1 MMRIMMKIVEIHLMI
16 LTDGE
21 RSEGEVS
28 DSLIKRAVPL
38 IGLSNRLDVAL
49 LAAEPTEDANDDA
62 ESPKADAKEGSF
74 EILCDSRI
82 FCCLSLSCFI

>member
-1 MMRIMMKIVEIHLMI
+1 MRIMMKIVEIHLII
-16 LTDGE
+16 LTDFE

-38 IGLSNRLDVAL
+38 IGLSSRLDEAL

-62 ESPKADAKEGSF
+62 GSPKADAKEGSF
-74 EILCDSRI
+74 DIRCDSRI
-82 FCCLSLSCFI
+82 LCCLSLSCFI

>member
-1 MMRIMMKIVEIHLMI
+1 MRIMMKIVEIHLMI

-21 RSEGEVS
+21 QSEGEVS
-28 DSLIKRAVPL
+28 HSFIKRAVPL

-49 LAAEPTEDANDDA
+49 LAAETTEDANDDA
-62 ESPKADAKEGSF
+62 GSPKADAKEGSF

>member
-1 MMRIMMKIVEIHLMI
+1 MKIVKIHLMI

-38 IGLSNRLDVAL
+38 IGFSNRLDVAL
-49 LAAEPTEDANDDA
+49 FAAEPTEDANDDA
-62 ESPKADAKEGSF
+62 GSPKADAKEGSF
-74 EILCDSRI
+74 DIRCDSRI
-82 FCCLSLSCFI
+82 LCCLSLSCFI

>member
-1 MMRIMMKIVEIHLMI
+1 MRIMMKIVEIHLMI

-38 IGLSNRLDVAL
+38 IGFSNRLDVAL
-49 LAAEPTEDANDDA
+49 LAAEPPDDANDDA
-62 ESPKADAKEGSF
+62 GSPKADAKEGSF
-74 EILCDSRI
+74 NIRCDSRI
-82 FCCLSLSCFI
+82 LCCLSLSCFI

>member
-1 MMRIMMKIVEIHLMI
+1 MRIMMKIVEIHLMI

-38 IGLSNRLDVAL
+38 IGFSNRVDVAL
-49 LAAEPTEDANDDA
+49 LAAEPTDDANDDA
-62 ESPKADAKEGSF
+62 GSPKADAKEGSF
-74 EILCDSRI
+74 DIRCDSRI
-82 FCCLSLSCFI
+82 LCCLSLSCFI

>member
-1 MMRIMMKIVEIHLMI
+1 MKIVEIHLMI

-38 IGLSNRLDVAL
+38 IGFSNRLDVAL
-49 LAAEPTEDANDDA
+49 LAAEPTDDANDDA
-62 ESPKADAKEGSF
+62 GSPKADAKEDSF
-74 EILCDSRI
+74 DIRCDSRI
-82 FCCLSLSCFI
+82 LCCLSLSCFI

>member
-1 MMRIMMKIVEIHLMI
+1 MRIMMKIVEIHLMI

-38 IGLSNRLDVAL
+38 IGFSNRLDVAL
-49 LAAEPTEDANDDA
+49 LAAEPTDDANDDA
-62 ESPKADAKEGSF
+62 GSPKADAKEGSF
-74 EILCDSRI
+74 DIRCDSRI
-82 FCCLSLSCFI
+82 LCCLSLSCFI

>member
-1 MMRIMMKIVEIHLMI
+1 MKIVEIHLMI

-38 IGLSNRLDVAL
+38 IGLSNRLDLAL

-62 ESPKADAKEGSF
+62 GSPKADAKEGSF
-74 EILCDSRI
+74 DIRCDSRI
-82 FCCLSLSCFI
+82 LCCPSLSCFI

>member
-1 MMRIMMKIVEIHLMI
+1 MI

-38 IGLSNRLDVAL
+38 IGLSSRLDSSIAT
-49 LAAEPTEDANDDA
+49 AWA
-62 ESPKADAKEGSF
+62 
-74 EILCDSRI
+74 
-82 FCCLSLSCFI
+82 

>member
-1 MMRIMMKIVEIHLMI
+1 MRIMMKIVEIHLMI

-28 DSLIKRAVPL
+28 DSLIKRAVTL

-49 LAAEPTEDANDDA
+49 LAAEPAEDANDDA
-62 ESPKADAKEGSF
+62 GSPKADAKEGSF
-74 EILCDSRI
+74 DIHCDSRI
-82 FCCLSLSCFI
+82 LCCLSLSCFI

>member
-1 MMRIMMKIVEIHLMI
+1 MKTVEIHLMI

-38 IGLSNRLDVAL
+38 IGFSNRLDVAL
-49 LAAEPTEDANDDA
+49 LAAEPTDDANDDA
-62 ESPKADAKEGSF
+62 GSRKADAKEGSF
-74 EILCDSRI
+74 DIRCDSRI
-82 FCCLSLSCFI
+82 LCCLSLSCFI

>member
-49 LAAEPTEDANDDA
+49 FAVEPTEDANDDA
-62 ESPKADAKEGSF
+62 GSPKADAKEG
-74 EILCDSRI
+74 
-82 FCCLSLSCFI
+82 

>member
-1 MMRIMMKIVEIHLMI
+1 MRITMKIVEIHLMI

>member
-1 MMRIMMKIVEIHLMI
+1 MRIMMKIVEIHLMI

-38 IGLSNRLDVAL
+38 IGFSNRLDVAL
-49 LAAEPTEDANDDA
+49 LVAEPTDDANDDA
-62 ESPKADAKEGSF
+62 GSPKADAKEGSF
-74 EILCDSRI
+74 DIRCDSRI
-82 FCCLSLSCFI
+82 LCCLSLSCFI

>member
-1 MMRIMMKIVEIHLMI
+1 MEIHLMI

-28 DSLIKRAVPL
+28 DSLIKGAVTL

-49 LAAEPTEDANDDA
+49 FASGTHR
-62 ESPKADAKEGSF
+62 G
-74 EILCDSRI
+74 C
-82 FCCLSLSCFI
+82 

>member
-1 MMRIMMKIVEIHLMI
+1 MRITMKIVEIHLMI

-38 IGLSNRLDVAL
+38 IGFSNRLDVAL
-49 LAAEPTEDANDDA
+49 LAAEPTDDANDDA
-62 ESPKADAKEGSF
+62 GSPKADAKEGSF
-74 EILCDSRI
+74 DIRCDSRI
-82 FCCLSLSCFI
+82 LCCLSLSCFI